1 MPAFSGGYAAGGAAI
16 AVRKNILGQG
26 QAESS
31 LCLYAAGTGALLFG
45 VSHRPRGRT
54 VSLFAACLAAS
65 FAVRFVTQPAMRFAA
80 PLAVRYGAS
89 MRTRLLCSLLY
100 PPLHRLSKGTSRVVI
115 AAERAGCFA
124 FGYKCFYN
132 LETENRPHWYAD
144 GFHSDITEDLSV
156 VRTPKEG

>member
-1 MPAFSGGYAAGGAAI
+1 MPF
-16 AVRKNILGQG
+16 
-26 QAESS
+26 
-31 LCLYAAGTGALLFG
+31 
-45 VSHRPRGRT
+45 T
-54 VSLFAACLAAS
+54 VSL
-65 FAVRFVTQPAMRFAA
+65 AVRFVTQLAMRFVPQLAMRFAVPFA
-80 PLAVRYGAS
+80 AWYGTS

>member
-1 MPAFSGGYAAGGAAI
+1 MRQVVCQNLRVGLAHGSPQRLPCGLPCCLMPF
-16 AVRKNILGQG
+16 
-26 QAESS
+26 
-31 LCLYAAGTGALLFG
+31 
-45 VSHRPRGRT
+45 T
-54 VSLFAACLAAS
+54 VSL
-65 FAVRFVTQPAMRFAA
+65 AVRFVTQPAMRFAA

-100 PPLHRLSKGTSRVVI
+100 PPLHRLSEGTSRVVI
-115 AAERAGCFA
+115 AAERAGCFP

>member
-1 MPAFSGGYAAGGAAI
+1 MRQVACQNLRVGSSHSSPYRLLCASPCGLMPF
-16 AVRKNILGQG
+16 
-26 QAESS
+26 
-31 LCLYAAGTGALLFG
+31 
-45 VSHRPRGRT
+45 T
-54 VSLFAACLAAS
+54 VSLVVRFVTQFVMRFAAPV
-65 FAVRFVTQPAMRFAA
+65 AVWFVTQPAMRFAA

-89 MRTRLLCSLLY
+89 MCTRLLCSLLY